1 VGSSSLVT
9 GAGPLDPFTHEVS
22 FFTPVNGGN
31 PLDNGQISGGWQRP
45 LKGQFGNAGRNSMRG
60 PRLFTS
66 DMSLLKNI
74 PLSERVKAQFRVD
87 ASNVFNH
94 PVLGLPNG
102 AIDCCNGAIRGLQF
116 GTNMRQMQ
124 FAVRFT
130 F

>member
-1 VGSSSLVT
+1 
-9 GAGPLDPFTHEVS
+9 
-22 FFTPVNGGN
+22 
-31 PLDNGQISGGWQRP
+31 
-45 LKGQFGNAGRNSMRG
+45 MRG

-94 PVLGLPNG
+94 PVLGLPFTC
-102 AIDCCNGAIRGLQF
+102 IDCGVDSGKIMALEG
-116 GTNMRQMQ
+116 GTTMRQMQ